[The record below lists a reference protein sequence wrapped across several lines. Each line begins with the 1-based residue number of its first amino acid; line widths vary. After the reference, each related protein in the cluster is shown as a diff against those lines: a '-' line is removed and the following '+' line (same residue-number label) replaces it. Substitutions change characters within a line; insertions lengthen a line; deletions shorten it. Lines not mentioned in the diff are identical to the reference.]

1 MSDTNTHSSPVVNSS
16 GRDDME
22 KAASSD
28 TKPTEPV
35 MTWQL
40 KALLAGRT
48 PLPSSRP
55 KRKVEEMESPESS
68 VYVYSDSSTWEEE
81 CESAKCVDGSHNEDD
96 KENTMASHV
105 AKKPRLSNAKTSRKQ
120 WSEDEIRRVIVM
132 RRKQIPWEQILDH
145 FPARTLVGIRQI
157 FWKYNAGY
165 TFRWKKL

>member
-1 MSDTNTHSSPVVNSS
+1 
-16 GRDDME
+16 
-22 KAASSD
+22 
-28 TKPTEPV
+28 

-105 AKKPRLSNAKTSRKQ
+105 VSITDVDISTAPGWTLTNSGQETK
-120 WSEDEIRRVIVM
+120 I
-132 RRKQIPWEQILDH
+132 EQ
-145 FPARTLVGIRQI
+145 RQNL
-157 FWKYNAGY
+157 KEAME
-165 TFRWKKL
+165 